1 MLRSAPSPTIRWCLV
16 VPVKRLG
23 LAKSRLI
30 GPEVSAPLRERLALA
45 FATDAVTAA
54 LGAAGTAGVL
64 VVTDDST
71 AAKVLGGVGALVV
84 PDEPDAGLN
93 AAFRFG
99 ARIARR
105 EFGEDVGIVAA
116 AADLPALRS
125 DELDVA
131 LGRVAAGQTGESGQP
146 GKRHFV
152 PDAHDIGT
160 TMLFAPPG
168 MDLEPRFGGPS
179 RAAHAATGAVE
190 ITGHDI
196 SSLRRDVDTAEDLA
210 AALELGVGSATTA
223 VWEAGNRAV
232 SGV

>member
-1 MLRSAPSPTIRWCLV
+1 MPRSAPSATTRWCLV

-45 FATDAVTAA
+45 FATDAVAAA
-54 LGAAGTAGVL
+54 LAAAGTAGVL
-64 VVTDDST
+64 AVTDDPT
-71 AAKVLGGVGALVV
+71 AAKVLGGLGALVV

-93 AAFRFG
+93 AAFAFG

-105 EFGEDVGIVAA
+105 EFGEEVGIVAA

-125 DELDVA
+125 AELDAVLA
-131 LGRVAAGQTGESGQP
+131 HIAAGQP
-146 GKRHFV
+146 DKRHFI

-168 MDLEPRFGGPS
+168 LELAPRFGGPS
-179 RAAHAATGAVE
+179 RAAHAAAGAVE
-190 ITGHDI
+190 IAGPDI

-210 AALELGVGSATTA
+210 AALALGVGLATTA
-223 VWEAGNRAV
+223 VWEPHSIQRREAAP
-232 SGV
+232 

>member
-1 MLRSAPSPTIRWCLV
+1 MPRSAPATTRWCLV

-23 LAKSRLI
+23 LAKSRLL
-30 GPEVSAPLRERLALA
+30 GPDVPDPLRERLALA

-54 LGAAGTAGVL
+54 LAASGTAGVL
-64 VVTDDST
+64 AVTDDPT
-71 AAKVLGGVGALVV
+71 AAEVLGGLGALVV

-93 AAFRFG
+93 AAFAFG

-105 EFGEDVGIVAA
+105 EFGEEVGIVAA

-125 DELDVA
+125 TELDIA
-131 LGRVAAGQTGESGQP
+131 FAHIAAAGQHDSRHDRQ
-146 GKRHFV
+146 HFV
-152 PDAHDIGT
+152 PDAHAIGT

-168 MDLEPRFGGPS
+168 LDLAPRFGGPS
-179 RAAHAATGAVE
+179 RAAHTAAGALE
-190 ITGHDI
+190 IAGPDI

-210 AALELGVGSATTA
+210 AALALGVGAATSA
-223 VWEAGNRAV
+223 VWETRNL